1 MENILPATLTEAVL
15 HFANPE
21 NCRQFMTVLRWPD
34 GKVKCPRCGSE
45 KVQWLPNANVFK
57 CYEKHD
63 KNKFSLKVGTIF
75 EDSPIGLDKWLPV
88 MWMLVNCKN
97 GVSSWEIHRALGVTL
112 AWRWFMLQRGRLA
125 MQDDT
130 TGGKLGGDVE
140 IDETFIGGKARNM
153 HKDRKA
159 KAQMRGGRN
168 TGNKVTVL
176 GMLERGGRVR
186 AKVIADRQRKTI
198 EPVIKEHVEA
208 GQNLYADE
216 HGRVWGS
223 SDHDPE
229 TVNHQAHQY
238 VNGQVHTN
246 GIENFWSLLKRGLGG
261 TYISVE
267 PFHLFRYID
276 EQAFRYN
283 FRKHADGEIMNDGER
298 FAIVMSQI
306 VGKRLTYKQLT
317 GKEAGESEA
326 F

>member
-1 MENILPATLTEAVL
+1 
-15 HFANPE
+15 
-21 NCRQFMTVLRWPD
+21 
-34 GKVKCPRCGSE
+34 
-45 KVQWLPNANVFK
+45 
-57 CYEKHD
+57 
-63 KNKFSLKVGTIF
+63 
-75 EDSPIGLDKWLPV
+75 
-88 MWMLVNCKN
+88 MLVNCKN
-97 GVSSWEIHRALGVTL
+97 GISSWEIHRALGVTQKT
-112 AWRWFMLQRGRLA
+112 AWFMLQRGRLA

-140 IDETFIGGKARNM
+140 IDETHIGGKARNM

-159 KAQMRGGRN
+159 RAQKDGRN
-168 TGNKVTVL
+168 LGGKTTVL

-186 AKVIADRQRKTI
+186 AKVVENRKRETI
-198 EPVIKEHVEA
+198 IPVIKEHVEP
-208 GQNLYADE
+208 GQNLYSDE
-216 HGRVWGS
+216 YGHAWGS
-223 SDHDPE
+223 SDYDPE

-238 VNGQVHTN
+238 VNGQIHTN
-246 GIENFWSLLKRGLGG
+246 GIENFWALLKRGLGG

-283 FRKHADGEIMNDGER
+283 FRKHADGEVMNDGER

-317 GKEAGESEA
+317 GKEAPHKEEA